1 LLLALIV
8 VILLPTP
15 TFAVGEADGL
25 WQDYLDILPGGNSDS
40 SPDDVLSEVGFD
52 ALIEE
57 ILSAVGQGISPAT
70 SFFALVMCLATIVLM
85 TDSVGIGDSRDG
97 KGTSGV
103 VSVIAAA
110 TLLINM
116 RGVLSAVRD
125 GLCELSVFLTG
136 LLPVLSGIL
145 AAGGS
150 YESAAMQAVN
160 MNVALGI
167 ISFVESELI
176 MPLVLSLFC
185 LSAVAGLDGGVISKI
200 ARSVKGFFVFLSGI
214 VTTVLAAALS
224 MQSLITRSK
233 DSAYL
238 AAAKYAASGM
248 IPMVG
253 GAVSSALATLGGGLS
268 VVRGAVGVG
277 SVTVILGMTL
287 SPLIM
292 LLLYKL
298 SLSIAL
304 VFLDSGGGMSGG
316 VRAFSALKSAL
327 DALIAVYSMTV
338 VIAVLEVA
346 VFLGC
351 GVNAFV

>member
-1 LLLALIV
+1 
-8 VILLPTP
+8 
-15 TFAVGEADGL
+15 
-25 WQDYLDILPGGNSDS
+25 
-40 SPDDVLSEVGFD
+40 
-52 ALIEE
+52 
-57 ILSAVGQGISPAT
+57 
-70 SFFALVMCLATIVLM
+70 
-85 TDSVGIGDSRDG
+85 
-97 KGTSGV
+97 
-103 VSVIAAA
+103 
-110 TLLINM
+110 
-116 RGVLSAVRD
+116 
-125 GLCELSVFLTG
+125 
-136 LLPVLSGIL
+136 
-145 AAGGS
+145 
-150 YESAAMQAVN
+150 
-160 MNVALGI
+160 
-167 ISFVESELI
+167 
-176 MPLVLSLFC
+176 
-185 LSAVAGLDGGVISKI
+185 
-200 ARSVKGFFVFLSGI
+200 
-214 VTTVLAAALS
+214 
-224 MQSLITRSK
+224 
-233 DSAYL
+233 
-238 AAAKYAASGM
+238 M

-338 VIAVLEVA
+338 VIAILEVA